1 MMKLI
6 NTTLFALVFSYIG
19 YGQQEYSTNLI
30 EVDRNAQN
38 PIDWITYYDNEEFV
52 IEYSF
57 VQCDPSIGYDNES
70 ILLKFKNKT
79 SQALKIAWNL
89 DLYYDGVCKTC
100 DFPDEYHNE
109 LQLNPMEEKEG
120 NCDIYSDSKL
130 KIFSKFIDQ
139 NYTKGLK
146 LTSFKL
152 SKLNL
157 IIN

>member
-1 MMKLI
+1 MIKPITITLI
-6 NTTLFALVFSYIG
+6 AFVGAFTGWT
-19 YGQQEYSTNLI
+19 QQTVNSEKV
-30 EVDRNAQN
+30 EVDRGGQN
-38 PIDWITYYDNEEFV
+38 PTDWVIYLDNEEFV
-52 IEYSF
+52 IQYKF
-57 VQCDPSIGYDNES
+57 IQCDPRIGYDNES
-70 ILLKFKNKT
+70 VLLKFKNKT
-79 SQALKIAWNL
+79 SQTLNIAWNI

-100 DFPDEYHNE
+100 DFPDEYHNA

-130 KIFSKFIDQ
+130 KMFSKFVDQ